1 MEQCYLWARLTFAE
15 GQQVDKTGRVLFP
28 GAVTVII
35 AVLLSVLSSAP
46 ARFLDTTAFG
56 QPQTPVIALVGGRVY
71 QSPTAI
77 GIDDATVLIEE
88 GRIVKEG
95 PRGQVQVPASSRIID
110 CRNLVL
116 VAGFQNSHVHFTEPH
131 WAGAATQPATVLTAQ
146 LQRMVTAFGFTTV
159 VDTGSFLPDT
169 TALRDRIES
178 GEVSGPRILTAG
190 LPLYPPDGIPFYLKD
205 GSIPDDLLRQLP
217 QPGGCGRCGASR
229 SREPAGR
236 SGPHQAVHRL
246 MGNEVASCQA
256 GDGRGRGRPGG
267 TPPWGACF
275 AHASSQVGL
284 EVTLTAGVDVVAH
297 ALDDT
302 RGLTPEHWRR
312 MKQSETA
319 LVPTLTLFAD
329 TQNAPAIFEEVA
341 DYAALGGDILFG
353 TDVGYHQTY
362 DTRIEYASL
371 VRAGLDWRQI
381 LAALTTTP
389 ARRFGESSQRGQIAE
404 GMVGDVVVLGADPQ
418 SDVQAF
424 ADVSLTIRSGRI
436 IYGSP

>member
-1 MEQCYLWARLTFAE
+1 MPET
-15 GQQVDKTGRVLFP
+15 V
-28 GAVTVII
+28 AVA
-35 AVLLSVLSSAP
+35 AVREAH
-46 ARFLDTTAFG
+46 RRG
-56 QPQTPVIALVGGRVY
+56 ALV
-71 QSPTAI
+71 
-77 GIDDATVLIEE
+77 
-88 GRIVKEG
+88 
-95 PRGQVQVPASSRIID
+95 
-110 CRNLVL
+110 
-116 VAGFQNSHVHFTEPH
+116 
-131 WAGAATQPATVLTAQ
+131 
-146 LQRMVTAFGFTTV
+146 
-159 VDTGSFLPDT
+159 
-169 TALRDRIES
+169 
-178 GEVSGPRILTAG
+178 
-190 LPLYPPDGIPFYLKD
+190 
-205 GSIPDDLLRQLP
+205 
-217 QPGGCGRCGASR
+217 
-229 SREPAGR
+229 
-236 SGPHQAVHRL
+236 
-246 MGNEVASCQA
+246 
-256 GDGRGRGRPGG
+256 
-267 TPPWGACF
+267 F

-341 DYAALGGDILFG
+341 DYAALDGDILFG

-371 VRAGLDWRQI
+371 ARAGLDWRQI

-389 ARRFGESSQRGQIAE
+389 ARRFGESSQRGQITE